1 MVRYEHLTLRAGTV
15 REELH
20 TEVERLLNDVIR
32 FKVHVQKSLE
42 DYEQFVAD
50 EAEQECA
57 ELEKM
62 AAAAA
67 LTTDDDGPE
76 SEENGRTEEAGLED
90 LD

>member
-1 MVRYEHLTLRAGTV
+1 M
-15 REELH
+15 
-20 TEVERLLNDVIR
+20 IR

-67 LTTDDDGPE
+67 AMSIDDDVDEDIDSGK
-76 SEENGRTEEAGLED
+76 EEAV
-90 LD
+90 

>member
-1 MVRYEHLTLRAGTV
+1 M
-15 REELH
+15 
-20 TEVERLLNDVIR
+20 
-32 FKVHVQKSLE
+32 HVQKSLE

-67 LTTDDDGPE
+67 AMSMDDEDVDGMVNG
-76 SEENGRTEEAGLED
+76 EEGEE
-90 LD
+90 

>member
-1 MVRYEHLTLRAGTV
+1 M
-15 REELH
+15 
-20 TEVERLLNDVIR
+20 
-32 FKVHVQKSLE
+32 QKSLE

-67 LTTDDDGPE
+67 AMSIDDDGDE
-76 SEENGRTEEAGLED
+76 DVDSGKEEAV
-90 LD
+90 

>member
-1 MVRYEHLTLRAGTV
+1 M
-15 REELH
+15 
-20 TEVERLLNDVIR
+20 IR

-62 AAAAA
+62 AAATAA
-67 LTTDDDGPE
+67 LSMDDEDVDVVGDG
-76 SEENGRTEEAGLED
+76 EEIEA
-90 LD
+90 

>member
-1 MVRYEHLTLRAGTV
+1 M
-15 REELH
+15 
-20 TEVERLLNDVIR
+20 
-32 FKVHVQKSLE
+32 QKSLE

-67 LTTDDDGPE
+67 LTTDDDGLDGAE
-76 SEENGRTEEAGLED
+76 SEPIEDAGLEEID
-90 LD
+90 

>member
-1 MVRYEHLTLRAGTV
+1 M
-15 REELH
+15 
-20 TEVERLLNDVIR
+20 
-32 FKVHVQKSLE
+32 QKSLE

-67 LTTDDDGPE
+67 LTTDDDGLD
-76 SEENGRTEEAGLED
+76 SEENGRTEEAGMED
-90 LD
+90 ID